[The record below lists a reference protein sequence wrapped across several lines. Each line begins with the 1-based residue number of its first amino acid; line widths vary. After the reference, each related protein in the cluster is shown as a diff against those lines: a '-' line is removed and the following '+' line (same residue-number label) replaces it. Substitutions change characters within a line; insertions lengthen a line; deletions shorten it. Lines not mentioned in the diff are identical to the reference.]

1 MKDEV
6 QVTKSD
12 IQESQEDSLKKKK
25 KREAYLRTHVPS
37 KQWKLLPNANTDH
50 MLQMFQFF
58 KRSWCLD
65 SYEKYANVKHWQ

>member
-25 KREAYLRTHVPS
+25 KRG
-37 KQWKLLPNANTDH
+37 
-50 MLQMFQFF
+50 
-58 KRSWCLD
+58 
-65 SYEKYANVKHWQ
+65 KHI

>member
-25 KREAYLRTHVPS
+25 RG
-37 KQWKLLPNANTDH
+37 
-50 MLQMFQFF
+50 
-58 KRSWCLD
+58 
-65 SYEKYANVKHWQ
+65 KHI